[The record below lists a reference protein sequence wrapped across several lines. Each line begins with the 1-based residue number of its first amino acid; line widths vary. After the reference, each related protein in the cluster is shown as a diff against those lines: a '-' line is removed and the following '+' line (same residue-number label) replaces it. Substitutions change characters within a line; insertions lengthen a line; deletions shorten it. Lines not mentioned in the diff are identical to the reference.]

1 MGSHANLMRSMM
13 HFLPIRR
20 LKSVLMWVIAVLIA
34 VFIFIAAFY
43 AFNFLSWIEFPVKK
57 NPEHNIYSK
66 CEDCM
71 FVVEGINPSAN
82 FNNGINFLYKDGSG
96 ESKISYALIQSYFSD
111 IFGNDYLITDLLELT
126 GDSPFRFVMK
136 DVDDGIIWAFSV
148 SLSEP
153 SDVVDSLHK
162 SFADQFS
169 PAVIRERTVPTGR
182 VVRDVV
188 VDPFVTTEY
197 EERWRGY
204 QIRESFHSES
214 NKVFITAS
222 EGINVI
228 LGNDKGLV
236 VEVVKSEPVSSATF
250 FASASGLHLF
260 SAAFPDSD
268 VLRYAAGLLS
278 GNYEDHLSLSSWQC
292 IP

>member
-1 MGSHANLMRSMM
+1 MIDF
-13 HFLPIRR
+13 HFYR
-20 LKSVLMWVIAVLIA
+20 VIKKIPVWFAAVIASIVIICAVLI
-34 VFIFIAAFY
+34 VLTL
-43 AFNFLSWIEFPVKK
+43 LSDWKLPIKE

-71 FVVEGINPSAN
+71 FVVEGMDPAATFDQGMS
-82 FNNGINFLYKDGSG
+82 FLYEHGSG
-96 ESKISYALIQSYFSD
+96 DSKISKALIQSYFSD

-214 NKVFITAS
+214 NKVFITAN

>member
-1 MGSHANLMRSMM
+1 
-13 HFLPIRR
+13 
-20 LKSVLMWVIAVLIA
+20 
-34 VFIFIAAFY
+34 
-43 AFNFLSWIEFPVKK
+43 
-57 NPEHNIYSK
+57 
-66 CEDCM
+66 M
-71 FVVEGINPSAN
+71 FVVEGMDPAATFDQGMS
-82 FNNGINFLYKDGSG
+82 FLYEHGSG
-96 ESKISYALIQSYFSD
+96 DSKISKALIQSYFSD